1 MFLAVRELWFA
12 RARFGLMGSVVAL
25 ISVLMVL
32 LSGLSS
38 GLVEDGVS
46 GLQRLPVHSFAFD
59 EGTEV
64 GSSFSRSRVDE
75 QQLRE
80 WSAQPG
86 VEEAALFGNLLV
98 NARSDSDVP
107 IDLALFGVEEDS
119 FLNPGAA
126 QGEALGKGGGLVVSQ
141 SAVQAGIAIGDTLTV
156 ERLGTE
162 LEVVGALEDKHT
174 YGHVDVAYLPLTTW
188 QEIYAGARP
197 GQDADPRAY
206 TEATAVALRA
216 APAAEIDHAAGDAAA
231 GTMSLTLEESF
242 AASPGY
248 SAETSTLNLIQ
259 AFLYAIS
266 ALVVGA
272 FFTVWT
278 IQRKHELAVLR
289 AMGAS
294 TGYLMRDGLAQ
305 ALAVLLVFC
314 GLGLGVGIGAG
325 SLITGTGMPFLL
337 EASALTTAT
346 VLLIVLGLLGAMAA
360 IVRISSVDPLT
371 ALGGQR

>member
-1 MFLAVRELWFA
+1 MFLAMRELWFA
-12 RARFGLMGSVVAL
+12 RSRFGLMGGVVAL
-25 ISVLMVL
+25 IAILMVL

-59 EGTEV
+59 EETEV
-64 GSSFSRSRVDE
+64 SSSFSRSRVGE
-75 QQLRE
+75 EQLRE
-80 WSAQPG
+80 WRDQPD
-86 VEEAALFGNLLV
+86 VAEAAFFGNLLV
-98 NARSDSDVP
+98 NARSDNDVP

-119 FLNPGAA
+119 FLAPQAHEGQN
-126 QGEALGKGGGLVVSQ
+126 LGQRDGLLVSR
-141 SAVQAGIAIGDTLTV
+141 SAIDGGIAIGDILTV

-174 YGHVDVAYLPLTTW
+174 YGHVDVAYLPLKTW
-188 QEIYAGARP
+188 QEIYAGVAP
-197 GQDADPRAY
+197 GQEADPAVY
-206 TEATAVALRA
+206 TEATAVALKVE
-216 APAAEIDHAAGDAAA
+216 PDAEIDHAAGDSAA
-231 GTMSLTLEESF
+231 GTMSLPLEETF

-248 SAETSTLNLIQ
+248 SAETSTLNLIK

-294 TGYLMRDGLAQ
+294 TGYLVRDGLGQ
-305 ALAVLLVFC
+305 ALAILVVFC
-314 GLGLGVGIGAG
+314 AIGLGVGMGMG
-325 SLITGTGMPFLL
+325 SLITGSGVPFLL
-337 EASALTTAT
+337 EGPVVATAV
-346 VLLIVLGLLGAMAA
+346 VLLIVLGLFGAMAA
-360 IVRISSVDPLT
+360 IVRVSSIDPLT

>member
-12 RARFGLMGSVVAL
+12 RSRFGLMGGVVAL
-25 ISVLMVL
+25 IAVLMVL

-46 GLQRLPVHSFAFD
+46 GLQRLPVHGLAFD
-59 EGTEV
+59 EETEV
-64 GSSFSRSRVDE
+64 GSAFSRSRVNEE
-75 QQLRE
+75 QLQE
-80 WSAQPG
+80 WRDRPG
-86 VEEAALFGNLLV
+86 VEEAAFFGNLLV
-98 NARSDSDVP
+98 NARSDKDVP

-119 FLNPGAA
+119 FLAPEAA
-126 QGEALGKGGGLVVSQ
+126 EGEGLGQRDGLVVSQ
-141 SAVQAGIAIGDTLTV
+141 SALEDGVAIGDVLTV
-156 ERLGTE
+156 DRLGTE

-174 YGHVDVAYLPLTTW
+174 YGHVDVAYLPLETW
-188 QEIYAGARP
+188 QEIYAGITP
-197 GQDADPRAY
+197 EQEADPAVY

-216 APAAEIDHAAGDAAA
+216 EPDARIDHSTGDDEA
-231 GTMSLTLEESF
+231 GTMSLPLEEIF

-248 SAETSTLNLIQ
+248 SAETSTLNLIK

-294 TGYLMRDGLAQ
+294 TGYLVRDGLGQ
-305 ALAVLLVFC
+305 ALVILAVFC
-314 GLGLGVGIGAG
+314 GIGLGVGVGAG
-325 SLITGTGMPFLL
+325 SLITGSGVPFLL
-337 EASALTTAT
+337 EGASVALAV

-360 IVRISSVDPLT
+360 IVRVSSIDPLA

>member
-1 MFLAVRELWFA
+1 MFLAMRELWFA
-12 RARFGLMGSVVAL
+12 RSRFGLMGSVVAL

-46 GLQRLPVHSFAFD
+46 GLQRLPVDGFAFD
-59 EGTEV
+59 EETEV
-64 GSSFSRSRVDE
+64 GSAFSRSLVDE
-75 QQLRE
+75 EQAQQ
-80 WSAQPG
+80 WSDRPD

-98 NARSDSDVP
+98 NARSDKDVP
-107 IDLALFGVEEDS
+107 VDLALFGVEEDS
-119 FLNPGAA
+119 FLAPEAA
-126 QGEALGKGGGLVVSQ
+126 EGEGLGKDDGLVVSQ
-141 SAVQAGIAIGDTLTV
+141 SALEEGIAIGDVLSV

-174 YGHVDVAYLPLTTW
+174 YGHVDVAYLPLHTW
-188 QEIYAGARP
+188 QEIYSGAQP
-197 GQDADPRAY
+197 GQEVGPEAY
-206 TEATAVALRA
+206 TVATAVALRA
-216 APAAEIDHAAGDAAA
+216 ASDTEIDHAAGDSAAQ
-231 GTMSLTLEESF
+231 TMSLTLEESF

-266 ALVVGA
+266 ALVIGA

-305 ALAVLLVFC
+305 ALAILAVFC
-314 GLGLGVGIGAG
+314 GLGLGVGIGVG

-337 EASALTTAT
+337 ETSAITTAA
-346 VLLIVLGLLGAMAA
+346 VLLIVLGLLGALAA

-371 ALGGQR
+371 ALGGRR

>member
-1 MFLAVRELWFA
+1 MRELWFA
-12 RARFGLMGSVVAL
+12 RSRFGLMGGVVAL
-25 ISVLMVL
+25 IAVLMVL

-59 EGTEV
+59 EETEV

-75 QQLRE
+75 EQLRE
-80 WSAQPG
+80 WRDRPDVA
-86 VEEAALFGNLLV
+86 EAALFGNLLV
-98 NARSDSDVP
+98 NARSDNDVP

-119 FLNPGAA
+119 FLAPQAHEGRS
-126 QGEALGKGGGLVVSQ
+126 LGQHDGLVVSR
-141 SAVQAGIAIGDTLTV
+141 SAVDGGIAIGDVLTV

-162 LEVVGALEDKHT
+162 LEVVGVLQDKHT
-174 YGHVDVAYLPLTTW
+174 YGHADVAYLPLSTW
-188 QEIYAGARP
+188 QEIYAGVAP
-197 GQDADPRAY
+197 GQEADPSVY

-216 APAAEIDHAAGDAAA
+216 EPDAGIDHAAGDSAA
-231 GTMSLTLEESF
+231 GTMSLPLEETF

-248 SAETSTLNLIQ
+248 SAETSTLDLIK

-294 TGYLMRDGLAQ
+294 TGYLVRDGLGQ
-305 ALAVLLVFC
+305 ALVILVVFC
-314 GLGLGVGIGAG
+314 AIGLGAGVGVG
-325 SLITGTGMPFLL
+325 SLITGSGVPFLL
-337 EASALTTAT
+337 EGAVVATA
-346 VLLIVLGLLGAMAA
+346 VGLLIVLGLVGAMAA
-360 IVRISSVDPLT
+360 IVRISSIDPLT